1 MFRINKLMWMF
12 CKNECVKL
20 KKYVFQ
26 CKIEGKFASP
36 YVNALTVHDKPI
48 QLVDEKIKKKRKP
61 IGVVLRNEVLG
72 LSSNIEAMIYV
83 VRAHIESKISY
94 NLANLISF

>member
-1 MFRINKLMWMF
+1 MYRINKLMWVF
-12 CKNECVKL
+12 YKNKCVKQ

-72 LSSNIEAMIYV
+72 LSSNIEAMIHV